1 MRVDKITVAG
11 AVLVII
17 AFAALVAVIAQHPF
31 QTFSYALPSDRFIDV
46 THDIGPEDSRFMW
59 SYRSVDLIAQA
70 FAIFAASAACL
81 AMLRSE
87 EKEES

>member
-17 AFAALVAVIAQHPF
+17 AFAALLAVIVQHPF
-31 QTFSYALPSDRFIDV
+31 QNFSYALPSDRFISV

-59 SYRSVDLIAQA
+59 SYRSMDLIAQA
-70 FAIFAASAACL
+70 FVIFAASAACL

>member
-1 MRVDKITVAG
+1 
-11 AVLVII
+11 
-17 AFAALVAVIAQHPF
+17 
-31 QTFSYALPSDRFIDV
+31 
-46 THDIGPEDSRFMW
+46 MW
-59 SYRSVDLIAQA
+59 SYRSMDLIAQA